1 MDISK
6 KKARPKAITPRGFR
20 DNFHFYLKKRDE
32 VLEVVNRIYE
42 LYGFERLETP
52 AIETVDALGKFLP
65 DTNRPNEGVFAWQ
78 DESESWLALR
88 YDLTAPLA
96 RAFSQHRNT
105 LQVPYKRY
113 SFGPV
118 WRNEKPGPDRFKE
131 FYQFDADIVGSSS
144 FMADAEM
151 CFIVFDVL
159 KELGFSIN
167 EYSTRISN
175 RKILSGLIQAI
186 KLADVTVL
194 GDIEL
199 VVFRAI
205 DKLDR
210 LGLEGVKSLLGKG
223 RTDSSGDFTEGANL
237 SSGQIDTIISFLQI
251 TNSDPY
257 QTLEEMAGFI
267 GDSEIG
273 KAGLG
278 ELRDITDTLLSK
290 DRSNISFKIDPSV
303 VRGLAYYTG
312 PVFETELST
321 PTKSLGSISGGGR
334 YDDLVSRFTGQ
345 KVPSTGVSIGIDRIV
360 SFLNERDSDQE
371 KAVVDVIVTV
381 MDKNLMK
388 HYLKIAADL
397 RENGINT
404 DLYVGNPKDFGKQIK
419 YADARGAAFAIVA
432 GTNEVEENIVQ
443 IKDLKLGRKL
453 SAGISSNE
461 EWKEQPA
468 QFPVKRE
475 ALIENILELLR
486 R

>member
-6 KKARPKAITPRGFR
+6 KKTRPKAITPRGFR

-32 VLEVVNRIYE
+32 VIEVVNKIYE

-65 DTNRPNEGVFAWQ
+65 DINRPNEGVFAWQ
-78 DESESWLALR
+78 DENDSWLALR

-131 FYQFDADIVGSSS
+131 FYQFDADIVGTSS

-159 KELGFSIN
+159 KELGFSVD
-167 EYSTRISN
+167 EYSTRVSN

-186 KLADVTVL
+186 KLADDKVL

-199 VVFRAI
+199 IVFRAI

-223 RTDSSGDFTEGANL
+223 RTDSSGDFTDGANL
-237 SSGQIDTIISFLQI
+237 SASQIDTIISFLKI
-251 TNSDPY
+251 TNNDPY
-257 QTLEEMAGFI
+257 KTLEEMAGLI

-273 KAGLG
+273 QEGLS
-278 ELRDITDTLLSK
+278 ELKNIADTLLSK
-290 DRSNISFKIDPSV
+290 DRSDISFKIDPSV

-312 PVFETELST
+312 PVFETELFT

-345 KVPSTGVSIGIDRIV
+345 KVPSTGVSIGIDRLV
-360 SFLNERDSDQE
+360 SFLYERDSDHE
-371 KAVVDVIVTV
+371 KGVVDVIVTV
-381 MDKNLMK
+381 MDKDLMQ
-388 HYLKIAADL
+388 HYVKIAADL

-404 DLYVGNPKDFGKQIK
+404 DLYVGNPKDFGKQMK
-419 YADARGAAFAIVA
+419 YADSRGAVFAIVA

-453 SAGISSNE
+453 SANISSNE

-475 ALIENILELLR
+475 LLIEKILELLR

>member
-6 KKARPKAITPRGFR
+6 KKIRPKAITPRGFR
-20 DNFHFYLKKRDE
+20 DNFHSYLKKRDE
-32 VLEVVNRIYE
+32 VLEVVKRIYE

-65 DTNRPNEGVFAWQ
+65 DINRPNEGVFAWQ
-78 DESESWLALR
+78 DENDSWLALR

-131 FYQFDADIVGSSS
+131 FYQFDADIVGTSS

-159 KELGFSIN
+159 KELGFSEN
-167 EYSTRISN
+167 DYTTRISN
-175 RKILSGLIQAI
+175 RKILSGLIQTI
-186 KLADVTVL
+186 KLADDTVS

-210 LGLEGVKSLLGKG
+210 LGLGGVKSLLGKG
-223 RTDSSGDFTEGANL
+223 RTDSSGDFTDGANL
-237 SSGQIDTIISFLQI
+237 SAGQIDTIISFLKI
-251 TNSDPY
+251 TNNDPY
-257 QTLEEMAGFI
+257 KTLEEMAGLI

-273 KAGLG
+273 QEGLS
-278 ELRDITDTLLSK
+278 ELRNIADTLLSK
-290 DRSNISFKIDPSV
+290 DRSDITFKIDPSV

-345 KVPSTGVSIGIDRIV
+345 KVPSTGVSIGIDRLV
-360 SFLNERDSDQE
+360 SFLYERDSDHE
-371 KAVVDVIVTV
+371 KGVVDVIVTV
-381 MDKNLMK
+381 MDKDLMQ
-388 HYLKIAADL
+388 HYVKIAADL

-404 DLYVGNPKDFGKQIK
+404 DLYVGNPKDFGKQMK
-419 YADARGAAFAIVA
+419 YADSRGALFAVVA

-453 SAGISSNE
+453 SANISSNE

-475 ALIENILELLR
+475 LLTEKILELLR

>member
-32 VLEVVNRIYE
+32 VLEVVNRVYE

-65 DTNRPNEGVFAWQ
+65 DTKRPNEGVFAWQ
-78 DESESWLALR
+78 DENESWLALR

-131 FYQFDADIVGSSS
+131 FYQFDADIVGTSS
-144 FMADAEM
+144 FMADTEM

-159 KELGFSIN
+159 KELGFSIE

-175 RKILSGLIQAI
+175 RKLLAGLIQTI

-199 VVFRAI
+199 AVFRAI

-257 QTLEEMAGFI
+257 QTLEEMASLL

-273 KAGLG
+273 QEGLG
-278 ELRDITDTLLSK
+278 ELRNITDILLSK
-290 DRSNISFKIDPSV
+290 NRSDISFKIDPSV

-360 SFLNERDSDQE
+360 SFLNERDSDHE

-381 MDKNLMK
+381 MDKKLMK
-388 HYLKIAADL
+388 HYIKIAADL
-397 RENGINT
+397 RENGIKT

>member
-78 DESESWLALR
+78 DENESWLALR

-257 QTLEEMAGFI
+257 QTLEEMSGLI

-273 KAGLG
+273 KVGLG

-334 YDDLVSRFTGQ
+334 YDGLVSRFTGQ

-360 SFLNERDSDQE
+360 SFLNQRDSDQE